1 MKTLYIA
8 RHAKSSWDDFSISD
22 HDRPLLPKGI
32 KKTELVAKKLKS
44 LNEIPGFI
52 ISSTA
57 KRAKETAFTFAKE
70 FNIPVDNVIL
80 NRQLYLAY
88 DDDIFEELYG
98 IDNSV
103 NSVMIV
109 AHNPGLTD
117 LVNNF
122 SKDYIDNLP
131 TSGVAKVVFKTN
143 SWEKI
148 DTSRFKLKFI
158 LTPKMLE

>member
-32 KKTELVAKKLKS
+32 KRTELVAKKLKS
-44 LNEIPGFI
+44 INEIPGLI

-57 KRAKETAFTFAKE
+57 KRAKETAFIFAKE
-70 FNIPVDNVIL
+70 FGIPVKEVVLTRN
-80 NRQLYLAY
+80 LYLASA
-88 DDDIFEELYG
+88 DNIIEELYG
-98 IDNSV
+98 IDNNI

-117 LVNNF
+117 LVNDF

-143 SWEKI
+143 SWEKT
-148 DTSRFKLKFI
+148 DTSKFNLEFI